1 MARAGVFSSIVATV
15 LLTVWSL
22 VALPDQVP
30 VHFGLDGAPDR
41 WGSRGE
47 LLVLA
52 AVIVVLVGGMSWLAH
67 GIAGTWSLDLVN
79 LPDKDRWL
87 PDHEAALRA
96 RVAADL
102 ARFAALIGLAM
113 TVLYAGALTASV
125 SVTPLPVWSMV
136 LFVLCLLLGL
146 GGLVGSLLLR
156 YRHPPR

>member
-1 MARAGVFSSIVATV
+1 M

-30 VHFGLDGAPDR
+30 GHFGLDGAPDR
-41 WGSRGE
+41 WGARGE

-102 ARFAALIGLAM
+102 ARFAALIGLTM

-125 SVTPLPVWSMV
+125 SVTPLPV
-136 LFVLCLLLGL
+136 L
-146 GGLVGSLLLR
+146 SLI
-156 YRHPPR
+156 HI

>member
-1 MARAGVFSSIVATV
+1 MARVGALSSIVATL
-15 LLTVWSL
+15 LLTVWAL
-22 VALPDQVP
+22 AALPDRVP
-30 VHFGLDGAPDR
+30 VHFGLDGTPDR

-52 AVIVVLVGGMSWLAH
+52 GVVVVLVVGMSWLAH

-79 LPDKDRWL
+79 MPYKDRWL

-102 ARFAALIGLAM
+102 GRFAALIGLAM
-113 TVLYAGALTASV
+113 TAMYAGALTAGV
-125 SVTPLPVWSMV
+125 NGTPLPVWSMV
-136 LFVLCLLLGL
+136 LFVGCLVVGL
-146 GGLVGSLLLR
+146 GGLLGSLLLR

>member
-1 MARAGVFSSIVATV
+1 MARAGAFSSIVATV

-41 WGSRGE
+41 WGARGE

-79 LPDKDRWL
+79 L
-87 PDHEAALRA
+87 
-96 RVAADL
+96 
-102 ARFAALIGLAM
+102 
-113 TVLYAGALTASV
+113 
-125 SVTPLPVWSMV
+125 
-136 LFVLCLLLGL
+136 CLLYT
-146 GGLVGSLLLR
+146 S
-156 YRHPPR
+156 PSPRD